1 MIVCWT
7 LADITSTG
15 YTRRP
20 SNIKESKKRNQQR
33 NYETFLQLISMR
45 NQPTVVIEPTMMND
59 RDITVMP
66 FGKSYFQDLGFKYN
80 VWMFAFECEQ
90 ETVFSN
96 ASSQL
101 GMLLDDFDGVPIIT
115 DLDENAKISN
125 TINTIGEK
133 CNTFFLHQNQQK

>member
-1 MIVCWT
+1 
-7 LADITSTG
+7 
-15 YTRRP
+15 
-20 SNIKESKKRNQQR
+20 
-33 NYETFLQLISMR
+33 
-45 NQPTVVIEPTMMND
+45 
-59 RDITVMP
+59 MP

>member
-20 SNIKESKKRNQQR
+20 SGIVDTKLRNQQR

-45 NQPTVVIEPTMMND
+45 NQPTVLIHPTKMEGK
-59 RDITVMP
+59 DINAMP
-66 FGKSYFQDLGFKYN
+66 FGKIYLQDLGFKYN

-90 ETVFSN
+90 ESVFAN
-96 ASSQL
+96 TSSLL
-101 GMLLDDFDGVPIIT
+101 GTLLDDFDGVPIIT
-115 DLDENAKISN
+115 GLDENAKISN
-125 TINTIGEK
+125 TINTIGDK
-133 CNTFFLHQNQQK
+133 CNTFFLHQNH

>member
-133 CNTFFLHQNQQK
+133 CNTFFLHQNQ

>member
-20 SNIKESKKRNQQR
+20 SSIVDTKKRNQQR

-45 NQPTVVIEPTMMND
+45 NQPTIVIEPTMIDD
-59 RDITVMP
+59 RDIIVMP
-66 FGKSYFQDLGFKYN
+66 FGKTYLQDLGFKYN

-90 ETVFSN
+90 ESVFAN
-96 ASSQL
+96 TSSLL
-101 GMLLDDFDGVPIIT
+101 GILLDDFNGVPIIT
-115 DLDENAKISN
+115 GLDENAKISN

-133 CNTFFLHQNQQK
+133 CNTFFLHQNQ

>member
-90 ETVFSN
+90 EGVFTN
-96 ASSQL
+96 ASNQL
-101 GMLLDDFDGVPIIT
+101 GTLLDDFNETPIIT
-115 DLDENAKISN
+115 GLEENAKISN
-125 TINTIGEK
+125 TINTVGEK
-133 CNTFFLHQNQQK
+133 LSLIHI